1 MNVLHSPLATVHV
14 DRYPLLSPAIWIGEC
29 WKNGTST
36 DRGWT
41 QPKLKAFLAFLDTVG
56 VQSIALWCMAEMG
69 CPHIKSGNLSK
80 GEVYCPWMYEEIRAW
95 RHRPAANATARAN
108 QRVAVAGEGHGEDGS
123 NR

>member
-80 GEVYCPWMYEEIRAW
+80 GRSIAPGCTRRFGRGATDRRQTQQRERASGL
-95 RHRPAANATARAN
+95 R
-108 QRVAVAGEGHGEDGS
+108 
-123 NR
+123 